1 MRLFSTLVLIL
12 GSFLVT
18 AQEGMT
24 NEGVIKLVQSGLSE
38 SLVESIIRQQPG
50 TYSLGAMDLVTLKEA
65 GVSERLIA
73 AMLDKGRSGAK
84 PASGAAA
91 SGAAST
97 PAASTPGGSPAI
109 TGKGL
114 FYKKDN
120 EYFELI
126 SEQVEWNTSGALKN
140 IVSAGIVKKD
150 LKGSVAGPSS
160 RNFLRNP
167 IEIVIAPPAGRNINS
182 YVLVQ
187 MKPDD
192 GVRKFNVGP
201 VNKSSGVAKGAIP
214 FGVEKV
220 GEEQYRIVLPTA
232 LGPGEYGILGV
243 IPEDAEGTSSKMYT
257 FRILI

>member
-1 MRLFSTLVLIL
+1 MKLKTVLLVVVAA
-12 GSFLVT
+12 FVVM
-18 AQEGMT
+18 AQEAMT
-24 NEGVIKLVQSGLSE
+24 NEGVVQLVKSGLSE
-38 SLVESIIRQQPG
+38 GLIESIIRQQPG
-50 TYSLGAMDLVTLKEA
+50 TYTLGAAELVTLKEA
-65 GVSERLIA
+65 GVSERLIT
-73 AMLDKGRSGAK
+73 AMLDKGKGTAKK
-84 PASGAAA
+84 PATGTAANAVSSG
-91 SGAAST
+91 T
-97 PAASTPGGSPAI
+97 I

-114 FYKKDN
+114 FYKKDG

-126 SEQVEWNTSGALKN
+126 SEQVQWNTGGAFKN

-160 RNFLRNP
+160 LNFLRNP
-167 IEIVIAPPAGRNINS
+167 MDIVIAPPMGRNINA

-187 MKPDD
+187 LKPED

-220 GEEQYRIVLPTA
+220 GDEQYRIVLPTA
-232 LGPGEYGILGV
+232 LGPGEYGILGI